1 MSKPEEIKH
10 GGFRALYSRPPFFM
24 VVTAPTSEQLAA
36 KVAELDARMAKL
48 DARMAKAE
56 A

>member
-36 KVAELDARMAKL
+36 KVAELDARMAK
-48 DARMAKAE
+48 AE